1 LSLRPIDGRRR
12 TEDDVLGNRALTRF
26 DYCIIGSGA
35 GGASAAHVLTAAG
48 KNVLILEAGH
58 NPYPGLDRPGPLPPT
73 RHGSDE
79 LKYYV
84 RSYLD
89 QQALLEPRTFRQDDG
104 SEGTIENDVNLLP
117 KVVGG
122 AFQHSGAAVPRFNV
136 VDFRLKS
143 TIDRL
148 IADTP
153 GLAVPGFGADS
164 SSANFADWPYAYAD
178 LEPYYGEAELLYGAQ
193 GTTDNPFAS
202 WRSNPY
208 PMAPGV
214 PMYFNLLLADG
225 ARRTD
230 LQGVVLS
237 PHTFPQTVNS
247 EYRDGRPPCIDCGW
261 CNGFGCPNHA
271 KGTPPVTTLRRALL
285 SGRCQLRCNASVVRL
300 QSRGGEVSGV
310 EYVDGE
316 GRHQVAR
323 ADAYVLA
330 ASAIESAK
338 LCLLS
343 DPDGDGLGNSS
354 GQVGRNLMFH
364 FQTIVTGFLPQ
375 RIHGQRGRV
384 NTHAMS
390 DFRGVEPGGEAIRL
404 FDVGGVKHAFLGGIC
419 EFSGSQSLPITED
432 GSVYTLQLPA
442 AFGTRYGA
450 PLKNALRDLPL
461 GQHLFGLVMQAEDA
475 PQLTNRVDL
484 DHRYRDVFGLP
495 IARITYRNHPY
506 ELSARAFYVPY
517 MREVVRNSGARA
529 ISINGV
535 DTYAFT
541 APCSPAAVGPPVTR
555 HVFGTLRMGDDPATS
570 VVDPHG
576 RFHDVANLYAVDGSI
591 FPTISGYN
599 PTLTLIAASLRIAH
613 GLAGT
618 APEAA

>member
-1 LSLRPIDGRRR
+1 M
-12 TEDDVLGNRALTRF
+12 
-26 DYCIIGSGA
+26 
-35 GGASAAHVLTAAG
+35 
-48 KNVLILEAGH
+48 
-58 NPYPGLDRPGPLPPT
+58 
-73 RHGSDE
+73 
-79 LKYYV
+79 

-104 SEGTIENDVNLLP
+104 SEGTIESDVNLLP

-148 IADTP
+148 ITATP

-164 SSANFADWPYAYAD
+164 SSANFADWPFAYAD

-202 WRSNPY
+202 WRSTPY

-214 PMYFNLLLADG
+214 PMYFNLLLAEG

-230 LQGVVLS
+230 LQGVALS
-237 PHTFPQTVNS
+237 PHVFPQTVNS

-300 QSRGGEVSGV
+300 QSGGGEVSGV

-316 GRHQVAR
+316 GRPQVAR

-330 ASAIESAK
+330 ASAIESAR

-343 DPDGDGLGNSS
+343 DPDGDGLGNTS

-404 FDVGGVKHAFLGGIC
+404 FDVGGVKRAFLGGIC

-432 GSVYTLQLPA
+432 GTVYALQLPA
-442 AFGTRYGA
+442 AFGTRHGA

-484 DHRYRDVFGLP
+484 DRRYRDVFGLP
-495 IARITYRNHPY
+495 IARITYKNHAF
-506 ELSARAFYVPY
+506 ELSAREFYVPY
-517 MREVVRNSGARA
+517 MREVVRNSGARP
-529 ISINGV
+529 ISIDGV

-541 APCSPAAVGPPVTR
+541 APCSPAAVGPPATR

-570 VVDPHG
+570 VVDARG

-599 PTLTLIAASLRIAH
+599 PTLTLIASALRIAH
-613 GLAGT
+613 ALAGT
-618 APEAA
+618 APESSDRRGERRSDQRLTVAFAARAGTVRTFLGE

>member
-1 LSLRPIDGRRR
+1 MGLRPIDGSRRAA
-12 TEDDVLGNRALTRF
+12 DDVLGNRALTRF

-73 RHGSDE
+73 LHGSDE

-89 QQALLEPRTFRQDDG
+89 QQALLEPRTFRQDD
-104 SEGTIENDVNLLP
+104 SAEGTIENDVNLLP

-164 SSANFADWPYAYAD
+164 SSANFADWPYDYDA
-178 LEPYYGEAELLYGAQ
+178 LEPYYTEAELLYGAQ
-193 GTTDNPFAS
+193 GTDDNPFAS
-202 WRSNPY
+202 WRSRPY
-208 PMAPGV
+208 PMRPGV
-214 PMYFNLLLADG
+214 PMYFNLLLAEG
-225 ARRTD
+225 SRRTS
-230 LQGVVLS
+230 LQGVPLS
-237 PHTFPQTVNS
+237 PHAFPQTVNS
-247 EYRDGRPPCIDCGW
+247 EYRDGRPPCVDCGW

-285 SGRCQLRCNASVVRL
+285 SGRCQLRFNASVVQL
-300 QSRGGEVSGV
+300 ETRGGEVRAV
-310 EYVDGE
+310 TYVDDE
-316 GRHQVAR
+316 GRRQTAR
-323 ADAYVLA
+323 ADAFLLA

-343 DPDGDGLGNSS
+343 DPEGDGLGNSS

-364 FQTIVTGFLPQ
+364 FQTITTGFLPQ

-404 FDVGGVKHAFLGGIC
+404 FDVDGVKHVFLGGIC

-432 GSVYTLQLPA
+432 ASVYALQLPGS
-442 AFGTRYGA
+442 FGTRYGQ

-475 PQLTNRVDL
+475 PQLSNRVDL
-484 DHRYRDVFGLP
+484 DRRYRDVFGMP
-495 IARITYRNHPY
+495 IARVTYKNHPF
-506 ELSARAFYVPY
+506 ELSARQFYIPH
-517 MREVVRNSGARA
+517 MREVVRNSGARPIA
-529 ISINGV
+529 INGV

-541 APCSPAAVGPPVTR
+541 APCAPAAVGPPVTR
-555 HVFGTLRMGDDPATS
+555 HLFGTLRMGDDPRTS
-570 VVDPHG
+570 VVNADG
-576 RFHDVANLYAVDGSI
+576 RFHDVPNLYAVDGSI

-599 PTLTLIAASLRIAH
+599 PTITLIAAALKIAH

-618 APEAA
+618 APDLG